1 MKDNVIHC
9 NVLQHKVLP
18 PLLLG
23 EQDYYSPIIYI
34 YIFMGDK
41 KEHIS
46 PPTNELTLS
55 WMGIVDLQPP
65 KKGEGER
72 EYGLSLKKCHN
83 GKAVT
88 VIKMW
93 DVGFV

>member
-65 KKGEGER
+65 KKKGEGE
-72 EYGLSLKKCHN
+72 GDMVCHWKN
-83 GKAVT
+83 AIMGK
-88 VIKMW
+88 
-93 DVGFV
+93 